1 MASQPL
7 AKPPEPLSLED
18 RMRRGDKWK
27 QFKRDWTYYE
37 IAARINKED
46 GTVRVAHLL
55 NVIGTEGQDMFK
67 TFNLSETDRNDIS
80 KVLQEFETRCAPVTN
95 VIYERYVFNKRT

>member
-18 RMRRGDKWK
+18 RTRQGDKWK

-37 IAARINKED
+37 IAAKINKED
-46 GTVRVAHLL
+46 GTVRVA
-55 NVIGTEGQDMFK
+55 
-67 TFNLSETDRNDIS
+67 
-80 KVLQEFETRCAPVTN
+80 
-95 VIYERYVFNKRT
+95 RT